1 MGHFWVTMAK
11 YIVTKTFS
19 SLPGVRDENNNVI
32 VKQTDL
38 KTLFTNCRSTINWT
52 LLKKIRS
59 KSNNAEINRFKQ
71 IILISDGPGC
81 YLKLSHT

>member
-52 LLKKIRS
+52 LLKKNSVQRAMIPGL
-59 KSNNAEINRFKQ
+59 KSTDLN
-71 IILISDGPGC
+71 
-81 YLKLSHT
+81 KLF